1 MTDSTLS
8 CSIVIPCLWSDISLF
23 DMTVSSLRGLLKE
36 PLQIIVV
43 ADNKPYTSNVNAG
56 LKACTGEV
64 IIVTN
69 NDIEYV
75 DPNWLKH
82 LTEPLKGGY
91 DIVSIRTTDAD
102 GWETEDYI
110 EDGAK
115 FGSIFAMK
123 RAVYDTIGGFDERF
137 KGYFSDLDLQKRAED
152 AGFKVGKNH
161 AGLVEHWGKATYRQ
175 TDPDDTEFYEAR
187 ELFKARHGGVW

>member
-1 MTDSTLS
+1 
-8 CSIVIPCLWSDISLF
+8 
-23 DMTVSSLRGLLKE
+23 MTVASVAGLLAE
-36 PLQIIVV
+36 ELQIIII
-43 ADNKPYTSNVNAG
+43 ADNQPYTVNVNAG
-56 LKACTGEV
+56 LRAATGDI

-75 DPNWLKH
+75 DPNWLEQLLK
-82 LTEPLKGGY
+82 PLDTGY
-91 DIVSIRTTDAD
+91 DISSIRTTDSD

-123 RAVYDTIGGFDERF
+123 RVVYETIGGFDEQF
-137 KGYFSDLDLQKRAED
+137 KGYFSDLDYKKRVED

-161 AGLVEHWGKATYRQ
+161 AGLVEHKVKATYKQ
-175 TDPDDTEFYEAR
+175 TDPDDTEYYAAM
-187 ELFKARHGGVW
+187 ELFRAKYGYVE